1 MKSKKTRRL
10 LLGIALLTLFAA
22 WTAVVLLVDVKPVG
36 VNGTDVGLASLNTL
50 VHAATGVRM
59 SLYTLTDWL
68 GLIPLAVVFAFGV
81 LGLGEWVKRRS
92 LKRVDRSLF
101 VLGAFYLA
109 VFAAYLFFEVTVINY
124 RPVLIEG
131 RLEASYPSSTTM
143 LALCVMPTAAM
154 QLRARVQ
161 NALLRRCITSLII
174 AFTFFMVA
182 ARLLSGV
189 HWLSDI
195 IGGALFSGGLVTLY
209 AVFATDAAD
218 KTRR

>member
-10 LLGIALLTLFAA
+10 LLGITLLTLFAA

-36 VNGTDVGLASLNTL
+36 VNETDIGLASLNTL

-68 GLIPLAVVFAFGV
+68 GLIPLAVVFAFAV
-81 LGLGEWVKRRS
+81 LGISEWVKRRS

-154 QLRARVQ
+154 QLRTRIKS
-161 NALLRRCITSLII
+161 ALLRRFLILLI
-174 AFTFFMVA
+174 VAFTFFMVA

-195 IGGALFSGGLVTLY
+195 LGGILLSTTLVQIYGYL
-209 AVFATDAAD
+209 VG
-218 KTRR
+218 KL